1 MVMRPSRGTLMKVH
15 GVDGELVADQLRHSL
30 DVNQKLYTKSPVED
44 RAAALN
50 QLEKSLQFM

>member
-1 MVMRPSRGTLMKVH
+1 MRPSRGTLMKVH
-15 GVDGELVADQLRHSL
+15 GVDGELVADHLRHSL